1 MKPYK
6 TGQGVWQASL
16 TCNGRRITIYLGK
29 LIDRMEAYRQARIL
43 TRLLDCSEKSW
54 SSEDRRDYLS
64 LPERIRST
72 FQRRFEFFRP
82 TNLEYLFECHAAS
95 KADLKKSSMGKY
107 RDYYK
112 RMREFFGDVAPSS
125 ITVEDAE
132 CFKSWCKEDGL
143 SEATLSRGLR
153 ACKSIFKFGID
164 KGILLHNPFEK
175 IGRNSEANL
184 DRMIYIDRDKF
195 ERLLTF
201 CRDDR
206 ERLILALARLGGF
219 RIPSEIRHLRFRDFN
234 ETIIRIR
241 ENTKTGFREVPL
253 FLEINRIFRRLSG
266 RPDDLVFGTVL
277 QNGPRDMLK
286 RVIVSSG
293 MEAWPKPFVNLRSS
307 CITDFVTMGYT
318 DKALDAMFGNS
329 ARVREIHYIQFRRD
343 SEYRRMLED
352 NRCLAEY
359 LCYRNS
365 GDVERVL
372 EPWDLREIVIAQRVA
387 NRAKYC

>member
-6 TGQGVWQASL
+6 TGQGVWQASM
-16 TCNGRRITIYLGK
+16 TARDGKRITFYLGK
-29 LIDRMEAYRQARIL
+29 MIDHREAWRQARIL
-43 TRLLDCSEKSW
+43 TKLIAS
-54 SSEDRRDYLS
+54 
-64 LPERIRST
+64 PERTWQMEHGQDYMSLSEGVRGSL
-72 FQRRFEFFRP
+72 QRHFEFFRP
-82 TNLEYLFECHAAS
+82 TDLECLFERHAVS
-95 KADLKKSSMGKY
+95 KIHLKKSSMGKY
-107 RDYYK
+107 RDYYR
-112 RMREFFGDVAPSS
+112 RMLAFFGDVAPSS
-125 ITVEDAE
+125 ITAEDVER
-132 CFKSWCKEDGL
+132 FRSWCKQDGL

-164 KGILLHNPFEK
+164 KGLLLHNPFEK
-175 IGRNSEANL
+175 IGRGSEANF

-195 ERLLTF
+195 GRLLTF

-219 RIPSEIRHLRFRDFN
+219 RIPSEIRDLRFRDFN

-253 FLEINRIFRRLSG
+253 FAEIDRIFRCLRG
-266 RPDDLVFGTVL
+266 RPDDFVFGTVL
-277 QNGPRDMLK
+277 QHGPRDMLK

-293 MEAWPKPFVNLRSS
+293 MEVWPKPFVNLRSS

-359 LCYRNS
+359 LRYRMS
-365 GDVERVL
+365 DDTERVL

-387 NRAKYC
+387 NRSK